1 MRLRKKYIGDRK
13 FYGDILKLTIPIMV
27 QNAISNFVGLL
38 DNLMIGRLG
47 TNALSGV
54 SIANQ
59 MMFIYYLLLFGA
71 TAGAGIFTAQY
82 HGMKDVDG
90 VRETFRF
97 KIILNLILSG
107 IAAVIFIFFGSAF
120 IGAFLHGEGLASD
133 AAATLAIGREYL
145 TVMIVSMLPHSI
157 SMAYSGTL
165 RDTGETAAPMKA
177 SFVAVF
183 VNLIGNFILIY
194 GYLGFPAL
202 GARGAAIATVISR
215 FVELAILIL
224 YTHRNSE
231 KHPFI
236 TGAYRT
242 LKIRPGMAGKY
253 LVKSLPLILNETLWS
268 GGTTFLNQSYSLKS
282 LNAVAAL
289 NIESTLFNLL
299 GVAFLAMGEGV
310 GIMVGHTLGSGRIEK
325 AKSDAVKYIAFTVF
339 CGFICGILQ
348 VAISPF
354 FPMLYNTS
362 QEVRALATKFI
373 IVFGCLMPVIAYAH
387 PAYFIIRAG
396 GRAFITFLFDSCFV
410 WVVSVPTAYFL
421 SRYTNINVVLMVAIV
436 QALELPKACIGGI
449 MVHSGIW
456 ARQIVKKENT

>member
-1 MRLRKKYIGDRK
+1 MRLREKYIGDRK
-13 FYGDILKLTIPIMV
+13 FYSDILKLTIPIMV

-82 HGMKDVDG
+82 HGMKDGNG

-456 ARQIVKKENT
+456 AKQIVKKENT

>member
-1 MRLRKKYIGDRK
+1 MNRYIGDKK
-13 FYGDILKLTIPIMV
+13 FYRDVLKLTVPIMV
-27 QNAISNFVGLL
+27 QNAISNFVSLL

-82 HGMKDVDG
+82 HGMKNVEG

-97 KIILNLILSG
+97 KIVLNLFLSA
-107 IAAVIFIFFGSAF
+107 IAAVIFIFFGPAF
-120 IGAFLHGEGLASD
+120 IGTFLHGEGLASD
-133 AAATLAIGREYL
+133 AANTLAIGRDYL
-145 TVMIVSMLPHSI
+145 SVMIVSMLPHSI
-157 SMAYSGTL
+157 AMAYSGTL

-194 GYLGFPAL
+194 GYLGFPAM

-224 YTHRNSE
+224 HTHRNSAR
-231 KHPFI
+231 HTFI
-236 TGAYRT
+236 IGAYKT
-242 LKIRPGMAGKY
+242 LRIRPGMTGKY
-253 LVKSLPLILNETLWS
+253 FLKCLPLMLNETLWS
-268 GGTTFLNQSYSLKS
+268 AGTTFMNQSYSLRS

-299 GVAFLAMGEGV
+299 GVAFIAMGEGV
-310 GIMVGHTLGSGRIEK
+310 GIVIGHTLGSGQIKK
-325 AKSDAVKYIAFTVF
+325 AREDSLRLIAFSVF
-339 CGFICGILQ
+339 LGLVFGIIQ
-348 VAISPF
+348 IAVSPF

-362 QEVRALATKFI
+362 PQVRSLATRFI
-373 IVFGCLMPVIAYAH
+373 VVFGCLMPVIAYAH
-387 PAYFIIRAG
+387 ASYFIIRAG
-396 GRAFITFLFDSCFV
+396 GRAVITFLFDSCFM
-410 WVVSVPTAYFL
+410 WVISVPTAYFL
-421 SRYTNINVVLMVAIV
+421 SRYTNTNVILLVAVV

-456 ARQIVKKENT
+456 ARQIVKK

>member
-1 MRLRKKYIGDRK
+1 MLLRDRYIGDK
-13 FYGDILKLTIPIMV
+13 EFYRNVLRLTIPIMV

-82 HGMKDVDG
+82 HGMKNTEG

-97 KIILNLILSG
+97 KLVLNLFLSA
-107 IAAVIFIFFGSAF
+107 ISAVIFIFFGGSF
-120 IGAFLHGEGLASD
+120 ISTFLHGEGLASD
-133 AAATLAIGREYL
+133 AAATLSIGMEYL
-145 TVMIVSMLPHSI
+145 GVMIVSMLPHSV

-165 RDTGETAAPMKA
+165 RDTGETAAPMRA
-177 SFVAVF
+177 SFIAVF

-194 GYLGFPAL
+194 GYLGMPAM

-215 FVELAILIL
+215 FVELSILIL
-224 YTHRNSE
+224 HTHKNSA
-231 KHPFI
+231 KHAFI
-236 TGAYRT
+236 IGAYKT
-242 LKIRPGMAGKY
+242 LRVPADMIGKY
-253 LVKSLPLILNETLWS
+253 TIRCLPLMLNETLWAS
-268 GGTTFLNQSYSLKS
+268 GVTFMNQSYSVRS
-282 LNAVAAL
+282 LDAVAAL

-310 GIMVGHTLGSGRIEK
+310 GIVIGHTLGSGDTAK
-325 AKSDAVKYIAFTVF
+325 ARKDALKYIAFTVF
-339 CGFICGILQ
+339 CGFVFGLLQ
-348 VAISPF
+348 IAISPF

-362 QEVRALATKFI
+362 PEVRALATRFI
-373 IVFGCLMPVIAYAH
+373 IVYGCLMPVIAYAH
-387 PAYFIIRAG
+387 VSYFIIRAG
-396 GRAFITFLFDSCFV
+396 GRTLITFLFDSCFV
-410 WVVSVPTAYFL
+410 WVISVPTAYLL
-421 SRYTNINVVLMVAIV
+421 SRHTNINVIMLVALV
-436 QALELPKACIGGI
+436 QSLELPKACIGAA

-456 ARQIVKKENT
+456 AKQIVKKSQ

>member
-1 MRLRKKYIGDRK
+1 MNRYIGDKK
-13 FYGDILKLTIPIMV
+13 FYRDVLKLTVPIMV
-27 QNAISNFVGLL
+27 QNAISNFVSLL

-82 HGMKDVDG
+82 HGMKNVEG

-97 KIILNLILSG
+97 KIVLNLFLSA
-107 IAAVIFIFFGSAF
+107 IAAVIFVFFGSAF
-120 IGAFLHGEGLASD
+120 IGTFLHGEGLASD
-133 AAATLAIGREYL
+133 AANTLAIGRDYL
-145 TVMIVSMLPHSI
+145 SVMIVSMLPHSI
-157 SMAYSGTL
+157 AMAYSGTL

-194 GYLGFPAL
+194 GYLGFPAM

-215 FVELAILIL
+215 FVELTILIL
-224 YTHRNSE
+224 HTHRNSAR
-231 KHPFI
+231 HTFI
-236 TGAYRT
+236 IGAYKT
-242 LKIRPGMAGKY
+242 LRIRPGMTGKY
-253 LVKSLPLILNETLWS
+253 FLKCLPLMLNETLWS
-268 GGTTFLNQSYSLKS
+268 AGTTFMNQSYSLRS

-289 NIESTLFNLL
+289 NIDSTLFNLL
-299 GVAFLAMGEGV
+299 GVAFIAMGEGV
-310 GIMVGHTLGSGRIEK
+310 GIVIGHTLGSGQIKK
-325 AKSDAVKYIAFTVF
+325 AREDSLKLIAFSVF
-339 CGFICGILQ
+339 LGLVFGIIQ
-348 VAISPF
+348 IAVSPF

-362 QEVRALATKFI
+362 PEVRSLATRFI
-373 IVFGCLMPVIAYAH
+373 VVFGCLMPVIAYAH
-387 PAYFIIRAG
+387 ASYFIIRAG
-396 GRAFITFLFDSCFV
+396 GRAVITFLFDSCFM
-410 WVVSVPTAYFL
+410 WVISVPTAYFL
-421 SRYTNINVVLMVAIV
+421 SRYTNINVILLVALV

-456 ARQIVKKENT
+456 ARQIVKKS